1 MDSSEGHEVTTTMN
15 MSQRD
20 KPRAQLIRPSSGRV
34 ESIVFF
40 VAAFLLV
47 VSTVGY
53 VLLKPK
59 AEGPPPL
66 LSWQVSSFDG
76 LSAVD
81 QAIHSA
87 LLPASDEIIWA
98 NNDTG
103 TWPSIA
109 DLQDTLLPPFY
120 EDNFWKT
127 NGEVRWQVIMPGASK
142 AGEAALP
149 PPPKTNNGLASFV
162 APNAVYQGTLGQGTA
177 SYYGSGGS
185 AEGQSA
191 YLIVIGHAHSGVYW
205 INQATLWINKDPN
218 APFPD
223 ILKPE
228 GLVARGWRQ
237 IIPYNGAS
245 EVERVKGKDN
255 G

>member
-1 MDSSEGHEVTTTMN
+1 MTSSFNAEMGIKLN
-15 MSQRD
+15 
-20 KPRAQLIRPSSGRV
+20 AQIIRPSSGRL
-34 ESIVFF
+34 ESVVLFLITF
-40 VAAFLLV
+40 VLV
-47 VSTVGY
+47 ASTAGY
-53 VLLKPK
+53 ILLKPK
-59 AEGPPPL
+59 QEGPPPL

-76 LSAVD
+76 LSEVD

-87 LLPASDEIIWA
+87 LLPAADEIIWA

-103 TWPSIA
+103 RWPSIA
-109 DLQDTLLPPFY
+109 ELQDTLLPPFY
-120 EDNFWKT
+120 EDNFWQV
-127 NGEVRWQVIMPGASK
+127 NGEVQWQVIMPGANK
-142 AGEAALP
+142 TGEAAPP
-149 PPPKTNNGLASFV
+149 PPPKINNGLASFV

-177 SYYGSGGS
+177 SYYGSGGK
-185 AEGQSA
+185 APGQSA

-205 INQATLWINKDPN
+205 INQATLWIHKDPN

-245 EVERVKGKDN
+245 EVERVKGTSN

>member
-1 MDSSEGHEVTTTMN
+1 MTSSLNAEMGIKLN
-15 MSQRD
+15 
-20 KPRAQLIRPSSGRV
+20 AQIIQPSSGRL

-40 VAAFLLV
+40 LITFVLVA
-47 VSTVGY
+47 STAGY
-53 VLLKPK
+53 ILLKAK
-59 AEGPPPL
+59 QEGPPPL

-76 LSAVD
+76 LSEVD

-87 LLPASDEIIWA
+87 LLPAADEIIWA

-103 TWPSIA
+103 RWPSIA
-109 DLQDTLLPPFY
+109 ELQDTLLPPFY
-120 EDNFWKT
+120 EDNFWQV
-127 NGEVRWQVIMPGASK
+127 NGEVQWQVIMPGANK
-142 AGEAALP
+142 TGEAAPP
-149 PPPKTNNGLASFV
+149 PPPKSNNGLASFV

-177 SYYGSGGS
+177 SYYGSGGK
-185 AEGQSA
+185 APGQSA

-205 INQATLWINKDPN
+205 INQATLWIHKDPN

-245 EVERVKGKDN
+245 EVERVKGTSN

>member
-1 MDSSEGHEVTTTMN
+1 MNTATSSIPQV
-15 MSQRD
+15 RIIL
-20 KPRAQLIRPSSGRV
+20 PASGWL
-34 ESIVFF
+34 ESVVFF
-40 VAAFLLV
+40 LATFLLV
-47 VSTVGY
+47 ASTVGY

-59 AEGPPPL
+59 NEGPPPL

-76 LSAVD
+76 LSPVD

-87 LLPASDEIIWA
+87 LLPAADEIIWS

-103 TWPSIA
+103 TWPSIT
-109 DLQDTLLPPFY
+109 DLQSTLLPPFY

-127 NGEVRWQVIMPGASK
+127 NGEVKWKVIMPGANSTAA
-142 AGEAALP
+142 AGPP
-149 PPPKTNNGLASFV
+149 PPPKTNNGLAAFV

-177 SYYGSGGS
+177 SYYGSGGT
-185 AEGQSA
+185 APGQSA

-205 INQATLWINKDPN
+205 INQATLWIHKNPN

-255 G
+255 VQ

>member
-1 MDSSEGHEVTTTMN
+1 MGSGKGHA
-15 MSQRD
+15 MSVNVD
-20 KPRAQLIRPSSGRV
+20 IGTSPRTQIIPPSSGRL

-40 VAAFLLV
+40 LATFLLLAI
-47 VSTVGY
+47 TAAY

-59 AEGPPPL
+59 QEGPPPL
-66 LSWQVSSFDG
+66 LDWQVSSFDG
-76 LSAVD
+76 LSSVD

-87 LLPASDEIIWA
+87 LLPAADEIIWA

-103 TWPSIA
+103 RWPTIA
-109 DLQDTLLPPFY
+109 ELQDTLLPPFY
-120 EDNFWKT
+120 EDNFWQV
-127 NGEVRWQVIMPGASK
+127 NGEVKWQVIMPGANK
-142 AGEAALP
+142 TGEAAPP

-177 SYYGSGGS
+177 SYYGSGGT
-185 AEGQSA
+185 APGQSA

-205 INQATLWINKDPN
+205 INQATLWIHNNPN

-245 EVERVKGKDN
+245 EVERVKGN